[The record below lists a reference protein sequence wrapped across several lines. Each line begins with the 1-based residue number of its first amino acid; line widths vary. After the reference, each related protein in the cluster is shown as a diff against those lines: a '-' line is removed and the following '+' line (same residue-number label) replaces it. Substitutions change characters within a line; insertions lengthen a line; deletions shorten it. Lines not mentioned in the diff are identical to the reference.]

1 VLLEWNEAGLSQTG
15 GADDRLMR
23 GSDSNPV
30 GLTGERLGIYQVE
43 SLIGSGGM
51 GEVYRARDTRLGR
64 AVAIKV
70 LPPALTSNADRIARF
85 EREARLLASLNH
97 PHIATVYG
105 LEEFVPR
112 GGTERVVGLVMEL
125 IDGLTLAE
133 QIRQADASSRAGT
146 RAGLPLDVVLHIADQ
161 IADALDAAHEQGIV
175 HRDLKPA
182 NVSVTTGGS
191 VKVLDFGIAKLEPNP
206 DDRAPV
212 AASTVTLH
220 TREGE
225 IVGTAAY
232 MSPEQARG
240 QVVTRRTDVWAFGCV
255 LYEMLAGRPAFA
267 RATAAETLGAIL
279 HEQPDW
285 GALPDSTPPAV
296 LRILRRCLD
305 KDLRRRARDIGDVRL
320 DLEEAQSSF
329 AQAEGPVIARRR
341 GVPAWAVVLL
351 ALVAAGIGA
360 TTWMILFS
368 PPAQAPAVTRTTLML
383 MPNQE
388 LDTGDAAGPLA
399 LSPDGRQVAYVAVVG
414 GRAQLYHRRLDA
426 FESRA
431 IEGTEGAQYPFFSP
445 DGEWVGFFANGK
457 LQRVSMLG
465 GAPLAVCDT
474 PTIGRGA
481 TWADDGTIVFDPG
494 AAGLMHVAAAGGVP
508 KPITSSDNALD
519 RQDLSWPQFLP
530 GGRDLLVTVGRTG
543 ATDTRIGVLSLD
555 TGGWRE
561 LGPGS
566 QAQFLAPAHLVY
578 HAIGTREGELH
589 AAAFDIERRALNG
602 TPVSVLENIF
612 RAPDAGA
619 AYFSVARNGT
629 VVFARGG
636 YERTLVRA
644 ERGGQRTPL
653 LDERRGYR
661 MPAVSPDGGSVAI
674 TIDPRPSQVWIYD
687 ISRKSGIPLA
697 IDGHSLSP
705 LWTPDGRRV
714 AFTSNAPSDI
724 YWRAADASAPAER
737 LLQRDGSQ
745 FASSWSS
752 DGGLLIFH
760 EGVPNQYDI
769 WSLPIGGTPR
779 PLVVTPASEL
789 GGRLSPDDRWLAYES
804 NESGRF
810 EIYVRPFPN
819 VTAGKWMISTAGGQ
833 RAVWGPD
840 TKELFYHVGASMMR
854 VAVDARGPSFTAG
867 NPEKLFSGPFDM
879 TYTGY
884 ALAKDGRFILVE
896 IDPQARLTQLH
907 AVLNWSEDITR
918 ALARR

>member
-1 VLLEWNEAGLSQTG
+1 
-15 GADDRLMR
+15 MR
-23 GSDSNPV
+23 GSDSNAAD
-30 GLTGERLGIYQVE
+30 LTGERLGIYQVE

-70 LPPALTSNADRIARF
+70 LPPAFTSNAGRGARF

-105 LEEFVPR
+105 LEEFAAR
-112 GGTERVVGLVMEL
+112 GGAGRVVGLVMEL
-125 IDGLTLAE
+125 VDGQTLAE
-133 QIRQADASSRAGT
+133 RIRQAGASSGAGT
-146 RAGLPLDVVLHIADQ
+146 RAGLPLDEALHIADQ

-212 AASTVTLH
+212 AASTETWH
-220 TREGE
+220 TVEGA

-267 RATAAETLGAIL
+267 RPTIAETLSAIL

-285 GALPDSTPPAV
+285 KALPDSTPPAV
-296 LRILRRCLD
+296 RRILQRCLD

-320 DLEEAQSSF
+320 DLEDARSSP
-329 AQAEGPVIARRR
+329 AVEEGPARRR
-341 GVPAWAVVLL
+341 GVAARIVVLL
-351 ALVAAGIGA
+351 ALAAASIGA
-360 TTWMILFS
+360 ATWMLLSS
-368 PPAQAPAVTRTTLML
+368 PRGQVPGVTRTTLML

-388 LDTGDAAGPLA
+388 LDTSDAASPLA
-399 LSPDGRQVAYVAVVG
+399 LSPDGRQVAYVAVG
-414 GRAQLYHRRLDA
+414 DGRAQLYHRRLDA
-426 FESRA
+426 FDSRA
-431 IEGTEGAQYPFFSP
+431 IDGTEGARYPFFSP

-457 LQRVSMLG
+457 LQRVSMQG

-481 TWADDGTIVFDPG
+481 TWAGDGTIVFDPG
-494 AAGLMHVAAAGGVP
+494 AAGLMQVAAAGGAP
-508 KPITSSDNALD
+508 RPITSSDNAFD

-530 GGRDLLVTVGRTG
+530 GGRELLVTVGRTG
-543 ATDTRIGVLSLD
+543 STNTTIAVLSLD
-555 TGGWRE
+555 TGEWRE

-578 HAIGTREGELH
+578 HAIGVREGELH

-619 AYFSVARNGT
+619 AYFAVAQNGT
-629 VVFARGG
+629 LVFARGG
-636 YERTLVRA
+636 YERTLVRVDRA
-644 ERGGQRTPL
+644 GQRTPL
-653 LDERRGYR
+653 LEERRGFR
-661 MPAVSPDGGSVAI
+661 LPAVSPDGRSVAI
-674 TIDPRPSQVWIYD
+674 TIDPRPSQVWVYD
-687 ISRKSGIPLA
+687 IPRKSRIPLA
-697 IDGHSLSP
+697 IDRHSISP
-705 LWTPDGRRV
+705 LWTPDGRRI
-714 AFTSNAPSDI
+714 AFSSLDM
-724 YWRAADASAPAER
+724 YWRPADAGAPAEP
-737 LLQRDGSQ
+737 LLQRDGPQ
-745 FASSWSS
+745 YATSWSV
-752 DGGLLIFH
+752 DGRLLIFH
-760 EGVPNQYDI
+760 EGGPNQYDI
-769 WSLPIGGTPR
+769 WSLPVGGTPR
-779 PLVVTPASEL
+779 PLIVTPASEL
-789 GGRLSPDDRWLAYES
+789 GGRLSPDQHWVAYES

-819 VTAGKWMISTAGGQ
+819 VTDGKWTISTSGGQ

-840 TKELFYHVGASMMR
+840 QKELFYHAGPSMMR
-854 VAVDARGPSFTAG
+854 VAVEARGPSFKAG
-867 NPEKLFSGPFDM
+867 NPERLFSGPFDM
-879 TYTGY
+879 SYTGY
-884 ALAKDGRFILVE
+884 ALAKDGSFIMVE
-896 IDPQARLTQLH
+896 IDPHARPTQLH
-907 AVLNWSEDITR
+907 AVLNWSEDVARAVTR
-918 ALARR
+918 R

>member
-1 VLLEWNEAGLSQTG
+1 
-15 GADDRLMR
+15 MR
-23 GSDSNPV
+23 GSDSNAA

-70 LPPALTSNADRIARF
+70 LPPGLTSNADRIARF

-105 LEEFVPR
+105 LEEFEAR
-112 GGTERVVGLVMEL
+112 GGASRVFGLVMEL
-125 IDGLTLAE
+125 VEGLTLAE
-133 QIRQADASSRAGT
+133 QIRQAHASSATGK
-146 RAGLPLDVVLHIADQ
+146 RAGLPLDVTLKIAVQ

-182 NVSVTTGGS
+182 NVSVTTGGD
-191 VKVLDFGIAKLEPNP
+191 VKVLDFGIAKLEPQP

-212 AASTVTLH
+212 AASTETWH
-220 TREGE
+220 THEGAL
-225 IVGTAAY
+225 VGTAAY

-255 LYEMLAGRPAFA
+255 LYEMLTGRPPFG
-267 RATAAETLGAIL
+267 RATSGETLGAIL

-285 GALPDSTPPAV
+285 EALPASTPPAV
-296 LRILRRCLD
+296 RHILRRCLE
-305 KDLRRRARDIGDVRL
+305 KDLKRRARDIGDVRL
-320 DLEEAQSSF
+320 DLDDALSSP
-329 AQAEGPVIARRR
+329 ARVDGPDIARRR
-341 GVPAWAVVLL
+341 GVPAWAAVLL

-360 TTWMILFS
+360 AAWMGLLS
-368 PPAQAPAVTRTTLML
+368 PRVRAPEVTRTTLML
-383 MPNQE
+383 MPDQE

-399 LSPDGRQVAYVAVVG
+399 LSPDGRQVAYVAVGG
-414 GRAQLYHRRLDA
+414 GRTQLHHRRLDA

-431 IEGTEGAQYPFFSP
+431 IEGTEGARYPFFSP

-457 LQRVSMLG
+457 LKRVSMQG

-474 PTIGRGA
+474 PTVGRGA

-494 AAGLMHVAAAGGVP
+494 TEGLMRVAAAGGAPTPV
-508 KPITSSDNALD
+508 TSSDNAID
-519 RQDLSWPQFLP
+519 REDLSWPHFLP
-530 GGRDLLVTVGRTG
+530 GGRDLLVTVNRTG
-543 ATDTRIGVLSLD
+543 STNTRIAVLSLD
-555 TGGWRE
+555 TGVWRE

-566 QAQFLAPAHLVY
+566 QAQFLAPGHLIY
-578 HAIGTREGELH
+578 HAIGVREGELH
-589 AAAFDIERRALNG
+589 AAAFDGQVLTG

-619 AYFSVARNGT
+619 AYFAVARNGT

-636 YERTLVRA
+636 YARTLVQVDRS
-644 ERGGQRTPL
+644 GQRTPL
-653 LDERRGYR
+653 VDERRGYR
-661 MPAVSPDGGSVAI
+661 MPAVSPDGRSVAI
-674 TIDPRPSQVWIYD
+674 TIDPRPSQVWVYD
-687 ISRKSGIPLA
+687 IPRKSRIPLA
-697 IDGHSLSP
+697 TDGHSLSP
-705 LWTPDGRRV
+705 LWTPDGRRIV
-714 AFTSNAPSDI
+714 YSSASADL
-724 YWRAADASAPAER
+724 YWRPADGGAPAER
-737 LLQRDGSQ
+737 LLQRDGPQ
-745 FASSWSS
+745 YASSWSS
-752 DGGLLIFH
+752 DGRLLIFH
-760 EGVPNQYDI
+760 EGGPNQYDI

-789 GGRLSPDDRWLAYES
+789 SGRLSPDERWLAYES

-819 VTAGKWMISTAGGQ
+819 VSAGKWMISTSGGQ
-833 RAVWGPD
+833 RAVWGSD
-840 TKELFYHVGASMMR
+840 TKELFYHAGPSMMR
-854 VAVDARGPSFTAG
+854 VAVDARGPAFKAG
-867 NPEKLFSGPFDM
+867 NPEPLFSGPFDM

-884 ALAKDGRFILVE
+884 AQAKDGRFIMVE
-896 IDPQARLTQLH
+896 IDPHARPTQLH
-907 AVLNWSEDITR
+907 AVLNWSEDVTR

>member
-1 VLLEWNEAGLSQTG
+1 
-15 GADDRLMR
+15 MR
-23 GSDSNPV
+23 GSDSNPA
-30 GLTGERLGIYQVE
+30 GLSGERLGIYQVE
-43 SLIGSGGM
+43 GLIGSGGM

-70 LPPALTSNADRIARF
+70 LPPAFTSNASRGARF

-105 LEEFVPR
+105 LEEFAAR
-112 GGTERVVGLVMEL
+112 GGTERLFGLVMEL
-125 IDGLTLAE
+125 VDGQTLAE
-133 QIRQADASSRAGT
+133 RIRQADSSSRAGK
-146 RAGLPLDVVLHIADQ
+146 RAGLPLEVALHIADQ

-191 VKVLDFGIAKLEPNP
+191 VKVLDFGIAKLEPNA

-212 AASTVTLH
+212 RASTETWH
-220 TREGE
+220 TGEGA

-267 RATAAETLGAIL
+267 RATIGETLGAIL
-279 HEQPDW
+279 HEEPDW
-285 GALPDSTPPAV
+285 EALPDSTPPAV
-296 LRILRRCLD
+296 RRILRRCLD

-320 DLEEAQSSF
+320 DLEEAQSSPG
-329 AQAEGPVIARRR
+329 QAEGPARRR
-341 GVPAWAVVLL
+341 GVPAWTGVLL
-351 ALVAAGIGA
+351 ALIAAGIGA
-360 TTWMILFS
+360 TTWMVLFS
-368 PPAQAPAVTRTTLML
+368 PRGQVPAVTRTTLML

-399 LSPDGRQVAYVAVVG
+399 LSPDGRQVAYVAVGG
-414 GRAQLYHRRLDA
+414 GRAQLYHRRLDT

-431 IEGTEGAQYPFFSP
+431 IEGTEGARYPFFSP

-457 LQRVSMLG
+457 LQRVSMQG

-474 PTIGRGA
+474 PTVGRGA

-494 AAGLMHVAAAGGVP
+494 AAGLMQVAAAGGAP
-508 KPITSSDNALD
+508 KPITSSDNAFD

-543 ATDTRIGVLSLD
+543 AMNSRIAVLSLD
-555 TGGWRE
+555 TSEWRE

-578 HAIGTREGELH
+578 HAIGVREGELH

-619 AYFSVARNGT
+619 AYFAVAQNGT

-636 YERTLVRA
+636 YERTLVRVDRA
-644 ERGGQRTPL
+644 GQRTPL

-661 MPAVSPDGGSVAI
+661 MPAVSPDGRSVAI
-674 TIDPRPSQVWIYD
+674 TIDPRPSQVWVYD
-687 ISRKSGIPLA
+687 LSRQSRIPLA
-697 IDGHSLSP
+697 IERHSLSP
-705 LWTPDGRRV
+705 LWTPDGRRI
-714 AFTSNAPSDI
+714 AYTSDAPSDI
-724 YWRAADASAPAER
+724 YWRTADAGAPAER
-737 LLQRDGSQ
+737 LLQRDGPQ
-745 FASSWSS
+745 YASSWSS
-752 DGGLLIFH
+752 DGQLLIFH
-760 EGVPNQYDI
+760 EGGPNQYDI

-779 PLVVTPASEL
+779 PLIVTPASEL
-789 GGRLSPDDRWLAYES
+789 GGRLSPDERWLAYES

-819 VTAGKWMISTAGGQ
+819 VTKGKWMISTSGGQ

-840 TKELFYHVGASMMR
+840 MKELFYHVGSSMMR
-854 VAVDARGPSFTAG
+854 VAVDARGPSFKAG
-867 NPEKLFSGPFDM
+867 NPEPLFSGPFDM

-884 ALAKDGRFILVE
+884 ALAQDGRFILVE
-896 IDPQARLTQLH
+896 IDPHARPTQLQ
-907 AVLNWSEDITR
+907 AVLNWSEDVTR